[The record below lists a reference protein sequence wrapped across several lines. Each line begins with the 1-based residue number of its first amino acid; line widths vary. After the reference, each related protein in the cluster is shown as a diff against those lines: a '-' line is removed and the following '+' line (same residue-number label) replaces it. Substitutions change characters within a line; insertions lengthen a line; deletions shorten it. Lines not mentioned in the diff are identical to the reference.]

1 LASYVEELGPEL
13 AKQCSYLNGQS
24 LSFQVTTSDGR
35 TMTSYN
41 AMPKDW
47 QFGQTFTSGQF

>member
-13 AKQCSYLNGQS
+13 AKQFSYLNGQS

-35 TMTSYN
+35 TMPSYN
-41 AMPKDW
+41 AVPKDW
-47 QFGQTFTSGQF
+47 QFGQTFASGQF